1 MQEVVGC
8 KSFGP
13 LDVADA
19 AVGGFQPQ
27 IRPLRMTGSSG
38 GLLSGPQVGG
48 VGIAHKIAFVC
59 NSCDGD
65 DDVNLSSGAASS
77 TFRCWTD

>member
-1 MQEVVGC
+1 MLEVVGC
-8 KSFGP
+8 ESFGS

-19 AVGGFQPQ
+19 AVGGLQRQ

-48 VGIAHKIAFVC
+48 VGNARKIAFVG
-59 NSCDGD
+59 NSCDLKPTCG
-65 DDVNLSSGAASS
+65 N
-77 TFRCWTD
+77 